1 MIFIPPL
8 RVRRFT
14 VDMRELTIGQSLRL
28 AKIPDHLDEYATTQF
43 LRFATVDPSLDPLLW
58 TVAERIMGVAHYLS
72 AVSDEG
78 ADFSVG
84 TSGARFSDYFMP
96 EAEAFKA
103 QSEPFSAVGDTW
115 RAIHVTGRMV
125 ESLERLTDEIEG
137 ISGREFWTLGALA
150 ASLLREGESLPAD
163 DAPSDDVDAWLL
175 QRLHVFINFPE
186 SDMLSMLVQAREH
199 QARIQHIFKVAHDEG
214 GLIVLPKEEVA
225 GLPPARFPVRST
237 LSLWAQGMAGKPQRT
252 GL

>member
-43 LRFATVDPSLDPLLW
+43 LRFATVDPGIDPLLW

-84 TSGARFSDYFMP
+84 TSGARFSSYFMP
-96 EAEAFKA
+96 ESEAFKG
-103 QSEPFSAVGDTW
+103 QSDSFASADDTW
-115 RAIHVTGRMV
+115 RVIHVTGRMV
-125 ESLERLTDEIEG
+125 EALERLTGELEG
-137 ISGREFWTLGALA
+137 IAGREFWALGMLA
-150 ASLLREGESLPAD
+150 ASVVREGESLPVD
-163 DAPSDDVDAWLL
+163 DAPSDEVDAWLL
-175 QRLHVFINFPE
+175 QRLQVFVNFPE
-186 SDMLSMLVQAREH
+186 SDLIHLLMQSREKAA
-199 QARIQHIFKVAHDEG
+199 QIQHIFKVTHDES
-214 GLIVLPKEEVA
+214 GLIVLPAQEVA

-237 LSLWAQGMAGKPQRT
+237 LSEWTQALAGKP
-252 GL
+252 